1 MSSHSKSRGLG
12 SGPVQNF
19 FTIALRSSWRWLA
32 MLMLLV
38 SAAAH
43 LPVVGPG
50 LADAA
55 YVGVLFIML
64 ILADFVLIVALWI
77 RDSPATWVLTATITG
92 LALLA
97 YVLSRTVGLPQS
109 SDYIGDWV
117 SVPGLA
123 SIASEAVVCTVAL
136 VVLATHFANA
146 RRLGQVGPA
155 SR

>member
-1 MSSHSKSRGLG
+1 MSRPSGNRGLG
-12 SGPVQNF
+12 SGAVQNF

-50 LADAA
+50 LTDAV

-64 ILADFVLIVALWI
+64 ILADFVLIVRLWI
-77 RDSPATWVLTATITG
+77 HDSPAIWVLMATITG

-117 SVPGLA
+117 SLPGLA
-123 SIASEAVVCTVAL
+123 SIASEAVGCIVAFL
-136 VVLATHFANA
+136 VLVRLFSNA
-146 RRLGQVGPA
+146 HRPGQVGPA
-155 SR
+155 AR